1 MGDNMK
7 YLQSQK
13 EDVKKKLVEL
23 YHELEQAQEALRV
36 TKNTEKSIKDEI
48 HLMFA
53 IRIDESV
60 RSKNSPFG
68 TVNFVEDGLK
78 VTFVTPKNVSYD
90 QDGLKKLLDDGA
102 PVDVEYSVNE
112 NTYKSLNQAGQDCF
126 DKYRTV
132 KPGSVQVKIE
142 RVTE

>member
-1 MGDNMK
+1 MK
-7 YLQSQK
+7 HLQSQQ
-13 EDVKKKLVEL
+13 EDVKTLPEL
-23 YHELEQAQEALRV
+23 FHELEQAQEALRI
-36 TKNTEKSIKDEI
+36 TKNTEKAIKEEI
-48 HLMFA
+48 HGMF
-53 IRIDESV
+53 DEQLRESL

-68 TVNFVEDGLK
+68 TVHFEQAGLK

-90 QDGLKKLLDDGA
+90 QEGLKKLLDDGA

-112 NTYKSLNQAGQDCF
+112 TVYKSLNQAGQDAF

-132 KPGSVQVKIE
+132 KPGSVTLKIE